1 MKRKTTTST
10 KRKKNLAFENFPFPN
25 AFQPFSDVVKQPRDI
40 ARGRT
45 KERRKEASEAGRTN
59 SVVVS
64 LKFPRIP
71 AVTPRYH
78 RTSYCDTMTISW
90 MMHRS
95 WNYQSYVTLF
105 DRVARHCR
113 TKSFVTR
120 KIDQGDSTERTMWP
134 EEWTTQS
141 GNKKNRTQGR
151 ERKGSKD
158 QGTEQKWNKG
168 KRKEQKEGNKERKE
182 KKSGRKKRQIFKMS
196 WQWEVVYGIVRG
208 RCSRYNGY
216 DATQELPTRD
226 CETRAMLVNYTWYRT
241 QSPLSTLLTRP
252 KTAPQLP
259 TGRMDADTRLSLC
272 VFRQLDLS
280 TSYFFRSSRS
290 LLTCRIL
297 RRNWRTVSDA
307 VKYVY
312 TFANSQ
318 KDSRMYEL
326 LYLCTLFPN
335 A

>member
-1 MKRKTTTST
+1 M
-10 KRKKNLAFENFPFPN
+10 P
-25 AFQPFSDVVKQPRDI
+25 FQPFSDLVKQPRDI
-40 ARGRT
+40 ARERT
-45 KERRKEASEAGRTN
+45 RERRKEASEARRIN

-64 LKFPRIP
+64 WKFPRIP

-78 RTSYCDTMTISW
+78 HRSYCDTMTISW

-105 DRVARHCR
+105 DRVARHCH

-120 KIDQGDSTERTMWP
+120 KIDQGDSTERTMRP

-151 ERKGSKD
+151 ERKGSKE
-158 QGTEQKWNKG
+158 QGGPSKNGIE
-168 KRKEQKEGNKERKE
+168 EKERNERREIKRE
-182 KKSGRKKRQIFKMS
+182 RRKKSGRKKRQIFKMS

-208 RCSRYNGY
+208 RCSRYNRH

-241 QSPLSTLLTRP
+241 QSPLLTLLTRP

-280 TSYFFRSSRS
+280 TSYFFPSSRS
-290 LLTCRIL
+290 LLTCRIP
-297 RRNWRTVSDA
+297 RRNWRTVSDT

-318 KDSRMYEL
+318 KYSRMYEL